1 MNEST
6 RSFLKNHFPPNSKK
20 EESQYSPQTSYY
32 ILTEKQ
38 DAYIRRVFPNM
49 STFNTGLLTPEDQR
63 WVNVLILSL
72 QKIHAYPTQQI
83 TQEILQEFYTWF
95 ETRYLPSLQY
105 SM

>member
-1 MNEST
+1 MATAIIYKLTINERIYSIF
-6 RSFLKNHFPPNSKK
+6 SEKSLSSK
-20 EESQYSPQTSYY
+20 
-32 ILTEKQ
+32 
-38 DAYIRRVFPNM
+38 
-49 STFNTGLLTPEDQR
+49 FNTGLLTPEDQR

-95 ETRYLPSLQY
+95 ETIYLPSLQY